1 MEEKSRLLYT
11 SDRSL
16 FWIPLSRLCCLRTFC
31 LPLLVWTTVV
41 TTRRILERLGVQYVS
56 ERTVWKLLKD
66 APKSAM
72 QKAERGLP
80 TFVYF
85 VRVSQT
91 TFRGHFLG
99 VAATWIVQVGLEV
112 YLSVSCIMKSG
123 EESNKFKSQEA
134 KLLGK
139 RFLVLHGSSLVIASI
154 GAGIGVTIIRPS
166 VGQWIGCAVGDLA
179 GPIIVTFC
187 LDKALHLYL

>member
-139 RFLVLHGSSLVIASI
+139 RFLVLPS
-154 GAGIGVTIIRPS
+154 GVTWFLSSYCFHRSRDRCDHHSPFSRS
-166 VGQWIGCAVGDLA
+166 VDRLC
-179 GPIIVTFC
+179 C
-187 LDKALHLYL
+187 R